1 MLNTNKRKKG
11 NVKSRYLSGKHKAIL
26 VVTMLVAS
34 RMSHA
39 QQVDTIMTMELQPVT
54 ITATRSEKNPIDVGR
69 SVTVISNAD
78 IKNSGAN
85 SLAEFLT
92 MQEGIYVVGGQQ
104 NPGSLN
110 NLFMRGA
117 NGNQTVIMVDGIRI
131 TDPTTTDNSINLSEL
146 SLSNVD
152 RIEIVRGSH
161 STLYGS
167 SAIGG
172 VINILSK
179 KNNEKTGIHTDAEL
193 KGGTFNSNGSVLSE
207 NVFINYTLKN
217 GFYVNAEMNNS
228 VSKGFNSTT
237 DTVTNLN
244 SYKHPEMSDGSQ
256 KLDLIG
262 KLGYNAK
269 NLDMHASFKQV
280 KQSVDIDDGLFQ
292 DDDNYIIKFKRN
304 LFTYGASYKFNDKF
318 SVSYYGGMSN
328 MERKAIDDSSQVDNI
343 GTTDHSYFSGKYN
356 GSIASNDLQ
365 FNYHIKGIDLVAGGN
380 IYKETMTAQNYYYST
395 AFGVYESRSNWDSLK
410 INTQTAN
417 GFISA
422 DLNGILLNEKLS
434 VLSFGVGGRYVSHSL
449 FGNVFTYEIN
459 PSLKL
464 SKEALLYFSNTT
476 GFNAPSLYQLYSPD
490 TDFSS
495 GITRGNKTLKP
506 EESQSFEIGIK
517 LKLNNQFWYSIA
529 YFNTKVKN
537 VVDYVYLWDKSISVD
552 SLSFGDYKGDTY
564 INLGTQYAHGFEF
577 SLTSKIT
584 EKLLLSGNLS
594 IVQGKIKYNASA
606 IDTMHT
612 RGNHIQLFSSG
623 SFVTKETESIGLVR
637 RPSTANVFITYTPV
651 KKLAL
656 RVDARFAG
664 ARSDIYYDSALGPF
678 GALNTVDVEDYT
690 LLDFSARYEII
701 KGFTAMVRIEN
712 IFDRKYT
719 EIRGYATRGRGIYG
733 GVRYSF

>member
-1 MLNTNKRKKG
+1 MKP
-11 NVKSRYLSGKHKAIL
+11 KAIL
-26 VVTMLVAS
+26 VVTVLVAS
-34 RMSHA
+34 RLSYS
-39 QQVDTIMTMELQPVT
+39 QQVDTSQTVELKPVT
-54 ITATRSEKNPIDVGR
+54 VTATRSEKNLIDVGR

-92 MQEGIYVVGGQQ
+92 MQEGIFVVGGQQ

-131 TDPTTTDNSINLSEL
+131 TDPSSTDNSIDLSEL
-146 SLSNVD
+146 SLCNID

-172 VINILSK
+172 VINILTK
-179 KNNEKTGIHTDAEL
+179 KNNEKPGVHTDAEV
-193 KGGTFNSNGSVLSE
+193 KGGAFNNNGSVLSQ
-207 NVFINYTLKN
+207 NILLNYTHKN
-217 GFYVNAEMNNS
+217 GFYINGEMYNTG
-228 VSKGFNSTT
+228 SKGFNSTV
-237 DTVTNLN
+237 DTAITPNT
-244 SYKHPEMSDGSQ
+244 YKHPDMSDGFN

-262 KLGYNAK
+262 KIGYTNEK
-269 NLDMHASFKQV
+269 LDVYASYKKVQQ
-280 KQSVDIDDGLFQ
+280 KVDIDKGAFQ
-292 DDDNYIIKFKRN
+292 DDDNYIIDFKRN
-304 LFTYGASYKFNDKF
+304 FFTYGASYKFNNKF
-318 SVSYYGGMSN
+318 SASYYGGTSDMI
-328 MERKAIDDSSQVDNI
+328 RKALDDSSLTSSSGVYDHNYYSASYKGNI
-343 GTTDHSYFSGKYN
+343 S
-356 GSIASNDLQ
+356 SNDLQ
-365 FNYHIKGIDLVAGGN
+365 LNYRTKGIDVVAGGN
-380 IYKETMTAQNYYYST
+380 LYKETMTAQTYYYST
-395 AFGVYESRSNWDSLK
+395 GFGVYESKSNWDSLK
-410 INTQTAN
+410 INSQTSN
-417 GFISA
+417 GFIHT

-434 VLSFGVGGRYVSHSL
+434 PVSLGLGGRFVNHSI

-464 SKEALLYFSNTT
+464 SKDALLYFSYTT

-490 TDFSS
+490 KDFGS

-517 LKLNNQFWYSIA
+517 QKVNNQFSYSVA
-529 YFNTKVKN
+529 YFNTEVKN
-537 VVDYVYLWDKSISVD
+537 VVDYVYLWDKSKAID
-552 SLSFGDYKGDTY
+552 SISFGDYKGDTY

-577 SLTSKIT
+577 SLTSKIS
-584 EKLLLSGNLS
+584 EKLILSGNFS
-594 IVQGKIKYNASA
+594 VVQGKIKYNPSG
-606 IDTMHT
+606 IDTTHT
-612 RGNHIQLFSSG
+612 GGNHIQLFFNG

-637 RPSTANVFITYTPV
+637 RPNTANVSITYMPV

-656 RVDARFAG
+656 RIDARFAG
-664 ARSDIYYDSALGPF
+664 ARSDIYYDAALGPF
-678 GALNTVDVEDYT
+678 GALNAMGVEDYT

-712 IFDRKYT
+712 IFDAKYT

-733 GVRYSF
+733 GIRYSF